1 MLDPKK
7 RSPLPWR
14 PIEEKPWYVRHG
26 ARSDPQRQNPMTW
39 RLYADPSASSSTGH
53 AVVPS
58 VSQPL
63 LTCKYLKTLRTN
75 DTDRATASPFCNTA
89 KSSTDI
95 FIYDGGTEGSDAE
108 NDSRG
113 GPKYGQGA
121 SVPKRQKKDNHR
133 ICNIRL
139 NGKDNLVC
147 ACCGVKVTDASPI
160 PGSETYGTHY
170 PWGNYAWDATG
181 TFRFPRYNYCAPCRK
196 TYDGARFRQRFN
208 NMSITK
214 YIEAIGVK
222 GSYHEQAHRAFM
234 QELAKTIENMREKGA
249 QVGSGGVRMG
259 RSELADQ
266 RAHVTIEGPKM
277 QLSPR

>member
-1 MLDPKK
+1 MYPFLLSSSSSCCAVHPVPTQASPAQLAPSTIRSHNRCRHEQFHEMMLDPKK

-139 NGKDNLVC
+139 NGK
-147 ACCGVKVTDASPI
+147 
-160 PGSETYGTHY
+160 
-170 PWGNYAWDATG
+170 
-181 TFRFPRYNYCAPCRK
+181 
-196 TYDGARFRQRFN
+196 
-208 NMSITK
+208 
-214 YIEAIGVK
+214 
-222 GSYHEQAHRAFM
+222 
-234 QELAKTIENMREKGA
+234 TIWF
-249 QVGSGGVRMG
+249 
-259 RSELADQ
+259 
-266 RAHVTIEGPKM
+266 AHVAV
-277 QLSPR
+277 